1 MIEKDFIMRILQQFF
16 LALNTLLGNLDE
28 KKIEET
34 RMQLKDLYVT
44 YFEESSQYYYN
55 INIDELLNQ
64 FKSNEEFWKYERI
77 EMLAELYYYD
87 GIISIDSA
95 LKNDLL
101 NKVLMLYDYL
111 EEMSNSFSL
120 ERFDKKNKILEM
132 LALR

>member
-16 LALNTLLGNLDE
+16 LALNSLLGNLDE
-28 KKIEET
+28 NKIEET
-34 RMQLKDLYVT
+34 RIQLKDLYVT
-44 YFEESSQYYYN
+44 YFEKSSQYYYS

-95 LKNDLL
+95 FKNDLL

-120 ERFDKKNKILEM
+120 ERFDKKNKIIEM